1 MKIAIASLARDN
13 ITYKGHSLNQVNRF
27 FDQIL
32 SQSIRRYA
40 DIEVFIE
47 EGDSVDN
54 TYEELIKWRERL
66 SNLHILKYDTNT
78 TQKIASRESQPRYKH
93 LSHIGDVLLDYI
105 IGQGNYNYLMW
116 QELDLIIKDDQLIEK
131 LLEGF
136 GQEKIGVVSPM
147 VKCDGGGLTG
157 KHYDTLCFRTPEGTR
172 WSQTYNPPA
181 ILGKYIEMGSIG
193 SCCLVDYEV
202 IERGRRFNS
211 GCFMNFSKE
220 VRDLGYNIVVRR
232 DTTMFHPTNRC
243 VDSRWI

>member
-54 TYEELIKWRERL
+54 TYEELVKWRERL

-78 TQKIASRESQPRYKH
+78 TQKIASRESQSRYTH
-93 LSHIGDVLLDYI
+93 LSHIADTLLNYI
-105 IGQGNYNYLMW
+105 FHFSSDFNFVFWTEADIIIERGNILEELVRGLEDH
-116 QELDLIIKDDQLIEK
+116 QEAGIIA
-131 LLEGF
+131 
-136 GQEKIGVVSPM
+136 PM
-147 VKCDGGGLTG
+147 VKCTGGLEG
-157 KHYDTLCFRTPEGTR
+157 KNYDTLAFRDLQGNR

-181 ILGKYIEMGSIG
+181 QLGRYISMSSIG
-193 SCCLVDYEV
+193 STCLM
-202 IERGRRFNS
+202 RGELLGKVYFGT
-211 GCFMNFSKE
+211 GCFMNLCRE
-220 VRDLGYNIVVRR
+220 VREMGLKILVDKELIVS
-232 DTTMFHPTNRC
+232 HPTNLS
-243 VDSRWI
+243 VQERWI